1 MFEKII
7 NWLLTISMGVLVWMV
22 GFKVLLYVVKG
33 IGTLNTTP
41 DKKMTMLLIFSMMI
55 GEILILIKRCITE
68 YIDRFLK

>member
-22 GFKVLLYVVKG
+22 GFKVLLYVIKG
-33 IGTLNTTP
+33 IDTLNATP
-41 DKKMTMLLIFSMMI
+41 DKKMAMLLIFSMMI

-68 YIDRFLK
+68 YIDRFVK

>member
-33 IGTLNTTP
+33 IGTLNATP
-41 DKKMTMLLIFSMMI
+41 DKKMAMLLISSMMI
-55 GEILILIKRCITE
+55 GEILIPIKRCITE
-68 YIDRFLK
+68 YIDRFFK

>member
-7 NWLLTISMGVLVWMV
+7 NWLLTINMVVLVWMV

>member
-33 IGTLNTTP
+33 IGTLNATP
-41 DKKMTMLLIFSMMI
+41 DKKMAMLLIFSMMI

-68 YIDRFLK
+68 YIDRFVK